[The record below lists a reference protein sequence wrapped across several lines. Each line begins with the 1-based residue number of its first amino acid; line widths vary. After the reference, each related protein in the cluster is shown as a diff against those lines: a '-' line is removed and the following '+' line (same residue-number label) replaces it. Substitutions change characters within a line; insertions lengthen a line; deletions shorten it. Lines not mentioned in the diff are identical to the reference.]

1 MNIKTAQYVKVLGK
15 DDNGSILVRLVD
27 EPNKCIGVPLDPDNA
42 DYQEIL
48 RQVKEG
54 TLTIKDAE

>member
-1 MNIKTAQYVKVLGK
+1 MNITSAQYTK
-15 DDNGSILVRLVD
+15 DDKGENYAIKIVVGD
-27 EPNKCIGVPLDPDNA
+27 KTYHVPPSKGNS